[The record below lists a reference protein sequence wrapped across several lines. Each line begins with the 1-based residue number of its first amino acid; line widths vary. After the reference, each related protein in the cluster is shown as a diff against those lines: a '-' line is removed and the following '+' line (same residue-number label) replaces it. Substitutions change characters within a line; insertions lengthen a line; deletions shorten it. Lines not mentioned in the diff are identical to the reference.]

1 MDWEKMQKDQAKA
14 RRDAWKA
21 RPLREKIEDMKGWL
35 GSAFIAFVVFCF
47 IFGPLVGPRTP

>member
-1 MDWEKMQKDQAKA
+1 MDWEKMQKDQAQA